1 MRRAWPFL
9 ALIGVGALWGA
20 GQPLAKTAVSEG
32 YRHVGILFWQLALG
46 ALLLGAVTLLRG
58 RSLRFS
64 RGDLPLLL
72 FVALAGT
79 VLPGISSYTAAV
91 HLPSG
96 LISIL
101 LSAVP
106 MFTFPLAL
114 ALGND
119 RFSWCRLAGLSLGLG
134 AVALL
139 VLPEASLPEPGMARW
154 IPVALISSA
163 FYALEG
169 NVVGRW
175 GTRGLD
181 PVKLLAGSSA
191 LGALVALPLALAT
204 GQFIDPRLPW
214 GEPDL
219 AILASA
225 AIHALA
231 YAGYVAVVTS
241 AGAVF
246 AVQVSYLVTLFG
258 LCWAMLFLGE
268 SYTGAIWGALLMML
282 AGMALVQP
290 RPRGFLVSADTCAK
304 NGTAPSKVGR
314 AVTGDLQA

>member
-1 MRRAWPFL
+1 MRRAWPFF
-9 ALIGVGALWGA
+9 ALIAVGALWGA
-20 GQPLAKTAVSEG
+20 GQPFAKAAVSEG

-46 ALLLGAVTLLRG
+46 ALLLGGVTLARG
-58 RSLRFS
+58 QSLRFA

-106 MFTFPLAL
+106 MFAFPMAL
-114 ALGND
+114 LFGND
-119 RFSWCRLAGLSLGLG
+119 RFSWRRLIGLTLGLG
-134 AVALL
+134 AVLLL
-139 VLPEASLPEPGMARW
+139 VLPQASLPEPGMARW
-154 IPVALISSA
+154 VPVALISSL

-175 GTRGLD
+175 GMRGLD
-181 PVKLLAGSSA
+181 PVKLLAGASA
-191 LGALVALPLALAT
+191 LGAIIALPLALIT
-204 GQFIDPRLPW
+204 GQFIDPRPPW
-214 GEPDL
+214 GAPDL
-219 AILASA
+219 AILAGSA
-225 AIHALA
+225 LHALA
-231 YAGYVAVVTS
+231 YAGYVAVVAA

-246 AVQVSYLVTLFG
+246 AVQVAYLVTLFG

-268 SYTGAIWGALLMML
+268 SYTGAIWCALLMML

-290 RPRGFLVSADTCAK
+290 RPRGFLVSAGTDVK
-304 NGTAPSKVGR
+304 NGAER
-314 AVTGDLQA
+314 AGTGNISA

>member
-1 MRRAWPFL
+1 MPFL
-9 ALIGVGALWGA
+9 ALIAVGALWGA

-32 YRHVGILFWQLALG
+32 YRHVGILFWQLTLG
-46 ALLLGAVTLLRG
+46 ALLFGAVTLLRG

-64 RGDLPLLL
+64 RRDLPLLL

-114 ALGND
+114 ALGTD
-119 RFSWCRLAGLSLGLG
+119 RFAWRRLAGLSLGLG

-139 VLPEASLPEPGMARW
+139 VLPETSLPDPDMARW
-154 IPVALISSA
+154 IPVALISSV
-163 FYALEG
+163 FYAIEG

-175 GTRGLD
+175 GTGGLD
-181 PVKLLAGSSA
+181 PVKLLAGASA
-191 LGALVALPLALAT
+191 LGAGIVLPLALAT
-204 GQFIDPRLPW
+204 GQFIDPRGPW
-214 GEPDL
+214 GAPEF
-219 AILASA
+219 AILAGSG
-225 AIHALA
+225 IHALA
-231 YAGYVAVVTS
+231 YSGYVALVAAS
-241 AGAVF
+241 GAVF

-258 LCWAMLFLGE
+258 VFWAMLFLGE
-268 SYTGAIWGALLMML
+268 SYGGAIWGALLMML

-290 RPRGFLVSADTCAK
+290 RPRRFLVSADTYAK
-304 NGTAPSKVGR
+304 NDTRR

>member
-1 MRRAWPFL
+1 MHRALPFL
-9 ALIGVGALWGA
+9 ALIAVGALWGA
-20 GQPLAKTAVSEG
+20 GQPLAKIAVSEG

-46 ALLLGAVTLLRG
+46 ALLLGTVTLLRG
-58 RSLRFS
+58 RSLRFA

-119 RFSWCRLAGLSLGLG
+119 RFSRRRLAGLSLGLG

-139 VLPEASLPEPGMARW
+139 VLPETSLPEPGMARW
-154 IPVALISSA
+154 IPVALVSSV

-181 PVKLLAGSSA
+181 PVKLLAGASA
-191 LGALVALPLALAT
+191 LGAVIALPMALLG
-204 GQFIDPRLPW
+204 GQFIDPRPPW
-214 GEPDL
+214 GAPDL
-219 AILASA
+219 AILAGS

-231 YAGYVAVVTS
+231 YAGYVAVVAS

-258 LCWAMLFLGE
+258 LFWAMLFLGE
-268 SYTGAIWGALLMML
+268 SYSGAIWGALLMML

-290 RPRGFLVSADTCAK
+290 RPRHILVSAGASAK
-304 NGTAPSKVGR
+304 NERRFNGSGAQ
-314 AVTGDLQA
+314 TGDVQA

>member
-64 RGDLPLLL
+64 RGDLPLLF

-119 RFSWCRLAGLSLGLG
+119 RFSWRRLAGLSLGLG

-191 LGALVALPLALAT
+191 LGAMVALPLALAT

-304 NGTAPSKVGR
+304 NGIAPSKVGR